1 MKRPH
6 RSEKDHM
13 YHISGKKYPE
23 LFGSRTQVMNG
34 TAYKTSGNLTKSNLM
49 MNKWGRIVS
58 AKKHRTAKSEKR
70 LQKYGFFAKKGKFG
84 YVKKSVK
91 KGSKSRKT
99 RGGKRQQQQQQQYQQ
114 YQQQEQEQQEQEQQ
128 EQEQQQEQE

>member
-34 TAYKTSGNLTKSNLM
+34 SAYKTSGNLTKSELM

-58 AKKHRTAKSEKR
+58 AKKHRTAKKERR

-91 KGSKSRKT
+91 KRGTKSRKT
-99 RGGKRQQQQQQQYQQ
+99 KGGKRQQQYKEQQEEQE
-114 YQQQEQEQQEQEQQ
+114 QEQEQQEYE
-128 EQEQQQEQE
+128 EEEE

>member
-23 LFGSRTQVMNG
+23 LCGSRIQVMNG
-34 TAYKTSGNLTKSNLM
+34 TAYKTSGNLTKSDLM

-91 KGSKSRKT
+91 KTGSKSRKSK
-99 RGGKRQQQQQQQYQQ
+99 GGKRQQQQQE
-114 YQQQEQEQQEQEQQ
+114 QQEQQYEQQEQEQ
-128 EQEQQQEQE
+128 EEDDEE